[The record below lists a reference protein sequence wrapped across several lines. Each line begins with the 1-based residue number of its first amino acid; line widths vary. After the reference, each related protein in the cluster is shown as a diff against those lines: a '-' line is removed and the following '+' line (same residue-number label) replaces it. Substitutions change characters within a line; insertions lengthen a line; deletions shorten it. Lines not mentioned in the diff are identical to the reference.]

1 MTRGE
6 AKQLVCGLVTEK
18 QGCKILDLILPYYSH
33 PGAEEHTIDSLVDEL
48 VEEDRLIEIEYVLPG
63 MLNYKVKS
71 FLLPAGAEV
80 KVNDTPV
87 KNHDA

>member
-33 PGAEEHTIDSLVDEL
+33 PGAEEHTIDSLVNEL

-63 MLNYKVKS
+63 MLYRIKS
-71 FLLPAGAEV
+71 FLLPAGTDV
-80 KVNDTPV
+80 TVNDPI
-87 KNHDA
+87 KNRGA